1 MSASYCT
8 KSNGGRDHATGL
20 QSSQKRQ
27 YLRTVQMWLDDG
39 GRKITPD
46 VAKAIKALIP
56 DLTVNPYC
64 ADFPPDEEYPDA

>member
-1 MSASYCT
+1 
-8 KSNGGRDHATGL
+8 
-20 QSSQKRQ
+20 
-27 YLRTVQMWLDDG
+27 MWLDDG